1 MTGERQPAFGKRN
14 DGATPYA
21 ARALLVF
28 RQTEVKAMHKHLC
41 LDCDAIIDEGDFDC
55 ESDADHDFALCSA
68 CTAKADARR
77 KKEEKR

>member
-1 MTGERQPAFGKRN
+1 
-14 DGATPYA
+14 
-21 ARALLVF
+21 
-28 RQTEVKAMHKHLC
+28 MHKHLC